1 MLLRVVV
8 VACLLVAAIAQW
20 PRWEER
26 TIDCTNSAKTK
37 QCTLLAPNSKVPR
50 DPAKYKCRQEPMPQ
64 NDWNTLAK
72 NSTTRIACP
81 IGCEPDADLSVIQKK
96 PYVNKNC
103 QKYYTYGKY
112 RDTKENEW
120 YLWITEPCVA
130 TLTTHCRFKDIPIHP
145 EAEIPPADPN
155 FQKRT

>member
-1 MLLRVVV
+1 MLLRVAVISTV
-8 VACLLVAAIAQW
+8 LLVAKAQW

-26 TIDCTNSAKTK
+26 TLDCSNVAKSQ
-37 QCTLLAPNSKVPR
+37 QCTLVAPNAKVPR
-50 DPAKYKCRQEPMPQ
+50 DPAKYKCRVEPMPQ
-64 NDWNTLAK
+64 TEWNHLAR
-72 NSTTRIACP
+72 NSKIRIACP

-96 PYVNKNC
+96 PYVNSNC

-120 YLWITEPCVA
+120 YLWITDPCVA

-145 EAEIPPADPN
+145 EANPSTEAPS
-155 FQKRT
+155 FQRRT